1 VNIFIADH
9 DNRDVVSLAY
19 HYSVLGH
26 RVFLPKP
33 GTRGFGKT
41 PTWPRL
47 VLKSSSN
54 PSKRNLE
61 IHGFEGYDEVK
72 FGEDRF
78 LSQEIEEIM
87 SSLYEKD
94 VTCELI
100 DLDKDKVDID
110 AWHTTP
116 NAISDI
122 DKWVKFC
129 RNEFPN
135 AKWISSCITHWDHAL
150 AHNPQNIVKF
160 LPANYRE
167 IRQDLNQVGMYRN
180 RIEFDVMNVDY
191 SSDRVRSGWAS
202 FNHNFAVR
210 QSFHHSMQS
219 DINGILP
226 DGIKVIN
233 HGGNIRSMGADTKY
247 SGDSGITGNDLTLS
261 PRQAMKK
268 YTEIRGVLHLKQA
281 DWAGGVPA
289 MSRFARTPI
298 VVTQQYV
305 SDTKSD
311 DVFVDGFNCLIR
323 NSREE
328 IADAIVKINSDD
340 DLFARLSRGQDEMNN
355 ILFSSEYWD
364 NWDRFMRSL
373 R

>member
-1 VNIFIADH
+1 MNIFIADH
-9 DNRDVVSLAY
+9 DNRDVVSLAF
-19 HYSVLGH
+19 HYSMLGH

-54 PSKRNLE
+54 PLMRNLE
-61 IHGFEGYDEVK
+61 IHGFEGYDEAK

-100 DLDKDKVDID
+100 DLDRDRIEID

-122 DKWVKFC
+122 NYWVKFC

-135 AKWISSCITHWDHAL
+135 AKWISSCLTHWDHSL
-150 AHNPQNIVKF
+150 KYEPKNIVKF
-160 LPANYRE
+160 LPANYRD
-167 IRQDLNQVGMYRN
+167 IRPDLNQVGMYRN
-180 RIEFDVMNVDY
+180 RIEFEVLNVDY
-191 SSDRVRSGWAS
+191 SHDRDRKGWAS

-210 QSFHHSMQS
+210 QHVYHKMQE
-219 DINGILP
+219 DINAILP
-226 DGIKVIN
+226 EGIRVVN
-233 HGGNIRSMGADTKY
+233 YGGNIRSMGADTKY
-247 SGDSGITGNDLTLS
+247 SGEHGITGNDPTLS

-305 SDTKSD
+305 NETKSD
-311 DVFVDGFNCLIR
+311 QVFVDGFNCLIR
-323 NSREE
+323 NSRED
-328 IADAIVKINSDD
+328 IASAVTRINNDD
-340 DLFARLSRGQDEMNN
+340 SLFSSLSRGQDEMNN
-355 ILFSSEYWD
+355 ILFSTEYWD
-364 NWDRFMRSL
+364 GWDRFMRSL